1 MLRSLQSGV
10 SGVKGHQTMLDV
22 VGNNISNVNS
32 VGFKKSRVTFQDLL
46 YQNMRGATA
55 PADNMGGINPMQ
67 IGLGVSVAAIETIQT
82 QGPPQYTGNR
92 TDLAIQGD
100 GYFVVG
106 SGEGAFYTR
115 AGNFVLDGNG
125 NMVQSGTGL
134 QLMGYKME
142 VDPNDPTRYIA
153 GTDLQGINIPVGQ
166 KLEAMATTL
175 IGFRCNLDSRVGS
188 YLPFGFE
195 GENITFNPVINGQE
209 VQISFAEG
217 DTDNGFIK
225 VTFEADSSDSLQ
237 INLSRVDS
245 DGPVFAD
252 ATLMPPIS
260 IGEGEYTVTFTGSDN
275 TLTITD
281 TDTDTGGN
289 VVWQADLSNYFNF
302 ATFAAEAGGNSFNFV
317 AEFDPPGNVLHLWGD
332 DGSGNIKHYY
342 YDVTMDEEGKFESI
356 ALDANSDDPN
366 DTSNPP
372 YFTFSPSVSSGGYAI
387 TFEDPSQPASEQV
400 LLTLS
405 QQLDST
411 HSAKLDIYD
420 SLGNPHTLEVKW
432 SKIGPNQWSWTAYF
446 PNEPG
451 LSGSSGVISFGPDG
465 KVSGGGTVSMNV
477 DFGAYGADVSTITLD
492 FSGESLGKDLVDGV
506 TQYGSG
512 FTTKAYYQDGYPM
525 GVLQDFSVGQ
535 DGTIVGSYS
544 NGRNKA
550 LYSLPLALFANP
562 QGLVKEGETL
572 FSVSPNSGLPEVVTP
587 QEGGAGSIL
596 GGTLEMA
603 NVDLTEEFVNLIM
616 AQRGFQASARVIT
629 TSDQV
634 LEELMNI
641 KR

>member
-10 SGVKGHQTMLDV
+10 SGVKSHQTMLDV

-55 PADNMGGINPMQ
+55 PVDNMGGINPMQ
-67 IGLGVSVAAIETIQT
+67 IGLGVNVAAIETIQT

-100 GYFVVG
+100 GYFIVG
-106 SGEGAFYTR
+106 SGEGASYTR

-134 QLMGYKME
+134 QLMGYKVE
-142 VDPNDPTRYIA
+142 VDPNDPTRYIVE
-153 GTDLQGINIPVGQ
+153 TDLQGINIPVGQ

-175 IGFRCNLDSRVGS
+175 VGFRCNLDSRVGS

-195 GENITFNPVINGQE
+195 GENVTFNPVINGQE
-209 VQISFAEG
+209 VQIGFSEG
-217 DTDNGFIK
+217 NDATGFIN
-225 VTFEADSSDSLQ
+225 VTFEVDSPVSLP
-237 INLSRVDS
+237 IDLIGVDS

-252 ATLMPPIS
+252 TTLPPIT
-260 IGEGEYTVTFTGSDN
+260 IGGDSYTVTFTGADN
-275 TLTITD
+275 ALTITD
-281 TDTDTGGN
+281 GGGN
-289 VVWQADLSNYFNF
+289 VVWEADLSNYFNF
-302 ATFAAEAGGNSFNFV
+302 ATFAAEDSDGDSFNFV
-317 AEFDPPGNVLHLWGD
+317 AEFDPPGEELHLWSY
-332 DGSGNIKHYY
+332 DGTNIVHYY
-342 YDVTMDEEGKFESI
+342 YDVMMDEEGKFESI
-356 ALDANSDDPN
+356 VLDANSDDPN
-366 DTSNPP
+366 DITNPLH
-372 YFTFSPSVSSGGYAI
+372 FTFSPTVSSGGYAI

-432 SKIGPNQWSWTAYF
+432 SKIGPNQWSWMAYF
-446 PNEPG
+446 PDEPG

-465 KVSGGGTVSMNV
+465 KVSNGGTVSMNV
-477 DFGAYGADVSTITLD
+477 DFGAYGADVSTVTLD

-544 NGRNKA
+544 NGRNKT
-550 LYSLPLALFANP
+550 LYSLPVALFANP

-572 FSVSPNSGLPEVVTP
+572 FSVSPNSGLPEIVTP

-616 AQRGFQASARVIT
+616 AQRGFQANARVIT

>member
-55 PADNMGGINPMQ
+55 PVGNMGGTNPMQ
-67 IGLGVSVAAIETIQT
+67 IGLGVNVAAIETIQT

-100 GYFVVG
+100 GYFIVG

-134 QLMGYKME
+134 QLMGYKVE
-142 VDPNDPTRYIA
+142 VDPNDPTRYIVE
-153 GTDLQGINIPVGQ
+153 TDLQGINIPVGQ

-175 IGFRCNLDSRVGS
+175 VGFRCNLDSRVGS

-195 GENITFNPVINGQE
+195 GENVTFNPVINGQE
-209 VQISFAEG
+209 VQIGFSEG
-217 DTDNGFIK
+217 DDATGFIN
-225 VTFEADSSDSLQ
+225 VTFEGSPL
-237 INLSRVDS
+237 LSIDLIGVDS
-245 DGPVFAD
+245 DGPVFAND
-252 ATLMPPIS
+252 SGTIA
-260 IGEGEYTVTFTGSDN
+260 IGEVGEDSYTVTFTGSDN
-275 TLTITD
+275 LLTITD
-281 TDTDTGGN
+281 DGGN
-289 VVWQADLSNYFNF
+289 VVWETDLSNYFNF
-302 ATFAAEAGGNSFNFV
+302 ATFAEDSGGNSFNFV
-317 AEFDPPGNVLHLWGD
+317 AEFDPPGEELHLWGY
-332 DGSGNIKHYY
+332 DGTTLVHYY
-342 YDVTMDEEGKFESI
+342 YDVMMDEEGRFETVT
-356 ALDANSDDPN
+356 LNTTDPNPDPSDDG
-366 DTSNPP
+366 
-372 YFTFSPSVSSGGYAI
+372 FGFSPVVSSGGYAI
-387 TFEDPSQPASEQV
+387 TFEDPSRPASEQV

-432 SKIGPNQWSWTAYF
+432 SKIGPNQWSWMAYF
-446 PNEPG
+446 PDEPG
-451 LSGSSGVISFGPDG
+451 LSGSSGVIGFGPDG
-465 KVSGGGTVSMNV
+465 KVSSGGTVSMDV

-492 FSGESLGKDLVDGV
+492 FSGKSLGKDLVDGV

-544 NGRNKA
+544 NGRNKT
-550 LYSLPLALFANP
+550 LYSLPVALFANP
-562 QGLVKEGETL
+562 QGLVKKGETL
-572 FSVSPNSGLPEVVTP
+572 FSVSPNSGLPEIVTP

-616 AQRGFQASARVIT
+616 AQRGFQANARVIT

>member
-55 PADNMGGINPMQ
+55 PVGNMGGTNPMQ
-67 IGLGVSVAAIETIQT
+67 IGLGVNVAAIETIQT

-100 GYFVVG
+100 GYFIVG

-134 QLMGYKME
+134 QLMGYKVE

-175 IGFRCNLDSRVGS
+175 VGFRCNLDSRVGS

-195 GENITFNPVINGQE
+195 GENVTFNPVINGQE
-209 VQISFAEG
+209 VQIGFSEG
-217 DTDNGFIK
+217 DDATGFINI
-225 VTFEADSSDSLQ
+225 TFEGSPL
-237 INLSRVDS
+237 LSIDLIGVDS
-245 DGPVFAD
+245 DGPVFAND
-252 ATLMPPIS
+252 SGTIA
-260 IGEGEYTVTFTGSDN
+260 IGEDSYTVTFTGSDN
-275 TLTITD
+275 LLTITD
-281 TDTDTGGN
+281 DGGN
-289 VVWQADLSNYFNF
+289 VVWEADLSNYFNF
-302 ATFAAEAGGNSFNFV
+302 ATFAEDSGGNSFNFV
-317 AEFDPPGNVLHLWGD
+317 AEFDPPGEELHLWGY
-332 DGSGNIKHYY
+332 DGTTLVHYY
-342 YDVTMDEEGKFESI
+342 YDVTMDEEGRFEAI
-356 ALDANSDDPN
+356 ALNSGS
-366 DTSNPP
+366 SNPSTDG
-372 YFTFSPSVSSGGYAI
+372 FTFSPVVSSGGYAI
-387 TFEDPSQPASEQV
+387 TFEDPYQPASEQV

-432 SKIGPNQWSWTAYF
+432 SKIGPNQWSWMAYF
-446 PNEPG
+446 PDEPG
-451 LSGSSGVISFGPDG
+451 LSGSSGVIGFGPDG
-465 KVSGGGTVSMNV
+465 KVSGGGTVSMDV

-492 FSGESLGKDLVDGV
+492 FSGNSLGKDLVDGV

-544 NGRNKA
+544 NGRNKT
-550 LYSLPLALFANP
+550 LYSLPVALFANP

-572 FSVSPNSGLPEVVTP
+572 FSVSPNSGLPEIVTP

-616 AQRGFQASARVIT
+616 AQRGFQANARVIT

>member
-55 PADNMGGINPMQ
+55 PADNMGGTNPMQ

-100 GYFVVG
+100 GYFIVG
-106 SGEGAFYTR
+106 SGEGTFYTR

-175 IGFRCNLDSRVGS
+175 VGFRCNLDSRVGS

-209 VQISFAEG
+209 VHISFAEG
-217 DTDNGFIK
+217 DTDAGFIN
-225 VTFEADSSDSLQ
+225 VTFDTGSPMPFSLP
-237 INLSRVDS
+237 IDLIGVDS
-245 DGPVFAD
+245 DGPVFGDTSMIIAIGG
-252 ATLMPPIS
+252 ANYTIS
-260 IGEGEYTVTFTGSDN
+260 FTGADN
-275 TLTITD
+275 LLKI
-281 TDTDTGGN
+281 TDTGGN
-289 VVWQADLSNYFNF
+289 VVWRADLSNYFNF
-302 ATFAAEAGGNSFNFV
+302 ATFVAKNNLGISFNFI

-342 YDVTMDEEGKFESI
+342 YDVTMNEEGKFETVTLNTTSP
-356 ALDANSDDPN
+356 DDPSTDGFN
-366 DTSNPP
+366 
-372 YFTFSPSVSSGGYAI
+372 FSPAVSGGGYAI
-387 TFEDPSQPASEQV
+387 TFEDPSQPASEQI

-477 DFGAYGADVSTITLD
+477 DFGAYGADVSTIKLD
-492 FSGESLGKDLVDGV
+492 FSGESLGKNLVDGV

-544 NGRNKA
+544 NGRNKT
-550 LYSLPLALFANP
+550 LYSLPVALFANP
-562 QGLVKEGETL
+562 QGLVKKGETL

-603 NVDLTEEFVNLIM
+603 NVDLTEEFVNLIL
-616 AQRGFQASARVIT
+616 AQRGFQANARVIT

-634 LEELMNI
+634 LEELINI

>member
-55 PADNMGGINPMQ
+55 PVDNMGGTNPMQ
-67 IGLGVSVAAIETIQT
+67 IGLGVNVAAIETIQT

-100 GYFVVG
+100 GYFIVG

-134 QLMGYKME
+134 RLMGYKVE
-142 VDPNDPTRYIA
+142 VDPNDPTRYIV

-175 IGFRCNLDSRVGS
+175 VGFRCNLDSRVGS

-209 VQISFAEG
+209 VQIGFSEG
-217 DTDNGFIK
+217 DDATGFIN
-225 VTFEADSSDSLQ
+225 VTFEGSPL
-237 INLSRVDS
+237 LSIDLIGVDS

-252 ATLMPPIS
+252 ASGTIA
-260 IGEGEYTVTFTGSDN
+260 IGGDSYTVTFTGSDN
-275 TLTITD
+275 LLTITD
-281 TDTDTGGN
+281 GGN

-302 ATFAAEAGGNSFNFV
+302 ATFAAEDSGGNSFNFV
-317 AEFDPPGNVLHLWGD
+317 AEFDPPGEELHLWGY
-332 DGSGNIKHYY
+332 DGTTLVHYY
-342 YDVTMDEEGKFESI
+342 YDVTMDEEGRFKSI
-356 ALDANSDDPN
+356 VLDANTTDPSP
-366 DTSNPP
+366 DPRTDG
-372 YFTFSPSVSSGGYAI
+372 FTFSPVVSSGGYAI
-387 TFEDPSQPASEQV
+387 TFEDSSQPAGKQV

-432 SKIGPNQWSWTAYF
+432 SKIGPNQWSWMAYF
-446 PNEPG
+446 PDEPS
-451 LSGSSGVISFGPDG
+451 LSGSSGVIGFGPDG
-465 KVSGGGTVSMNV
+465 KVSGGGTVSMDV

-544 NGRNKA
+544 NGRNKT
-550 LYSLPLALFANP
+550 LYSLPVALFANP

-572 FSVSPNSGLPEVVTP
+572 FSVSPNSGLPEIVTP

-616 AQRGFQASARVIT
+616 AQRGFQANARVIT

>member
-10 SGVKGHQTMLDV
+10 SGVKSHQTMLDV

-55 PADNMGGINPMQ
+55 PVDNMGGTNPMQ
-67 IGLGVSVAAIETIQT
+67 IGLGVNVAAIETIQT

-100 GYFVVG
+100 GYFIVG
-106 SGEGAFYTR
+106 SGEGASYTR

-134 QLMGYKME
+134 QLMGYKVE
-142 VDPNDPTRYIA
+142 VDPNDPTRYIVE
-153 GTDLQGINIPVGQ
+153 TDLQGINIPVGQ

-175 IGFRCNLDSRVGS
+175 VGFRCNLDSRVGS

-195 GENITFNPVINGQE
+195 GENVTFNPVINGQE

-217 DTDNGFIK
+217 DTDAGFIN
-225 VTFEADSSDSLQ
+225 VTFDADLPVSLP
-237 INLSRVDS
+237 IDLIRVDS

-252 ATLMPPIS
+252 TTPTPTTIT
-260 IGEGEYTVTFTGSDN
+260 IGGDSYTVTFTGSDN
-275 TLTITD
+275 ALTITD
-281 TDTDTGGN
+281 DDGN
-289 VVWQADLSNYFNF
+289 VVVWEADLSNYFNF
-302 ATFAAEAGGNSFNFV
+302 ATFAAEDSGGDSFNFV
-317 AEFDPPGNVLHLWGD
+317 AEFDPPGEELHLWGY
-332 DGSGNIKHYY
+332 DGTTLVHYY
-342 YDVTMDEEGKFESI
+342 YDVTMDEEGRFETI
-356 ALDANSDDPN
+356 ALNSGSSIPSDD
-366 DTSNPP
+366 DFS
-372 YFTFSPSVSSGGYAI
+372 FSPVVSSGGYAI

-432 SKIGPNQWSWTAYF
+432 SKIGPNQWSWMAYF
-446 PNEPG
+446 PDEPG
-451 LSGSSGVISFGPDG
+451 LSGSSGVIGFGPDG
-465 KVSGGGTVSMNV
+465 KVSGGGTVSMDV

-492 FSGESLGKDLVDGV
+492 FSGNSLGKDLVDGV

-544 NGRNKA
+544 NGRNKT
-550 LYSLPLALFANP
+550 LYSLPVALFANP

-572 FSVSPNSGLPEVVTP
+572 FSVSPNSGLP
-587 QEGGAGSIL
+587 
-596 GGTLEMA
+596 
-603 NVDLTEEFVNLIM
+603 
-616 AQRGFQASARVIT
+616 
-629 TSDQV
+629 
-634 LEELMNI
+634 
-641 KR
+641 

>member
-55 PADNMGGINPMQ
+55 PVDNMGGTNPMQ
-67 IGLGVSVAAIETIQT
+67 IGLGVNVAAIETIQT

-100 GYFVVG
+100 GYFIVG

-134 QLMGYKME
+134 QLMGYKVE

-175 IGFRCNLDSRVGS
+175 VGFRCNLDSRVGS

-195 GENITFNPVINGQE
+195 GENVTFNPVINGQE
-209 VQISFAEG
+209 VQIGFSEG
-217 DTDNGFIK
+217 DDATGFIN
-225 VTFEADSSDSLQ
+225 VTFEDSPLLS
-237 INLSRVDS
+237 INLSGVDS

-252 ATLMPPIS
+252 ASDTIA
-260 IGEGEYTVTFTGSDN
+260 IGGDTYTVTFTGSDN
-275 TLTITD
+275 LLTI
-281 TDTDTGGN
+281 TDTGGN
-289 VVWQADLSNYFNF
+289 VVWEADLSNYFNF
-302 ATFAAEAGGNSFNFV
+302 ATFAAEDSGGNSFNFV
-317 AEFDPPGNVLHLWGD
+317 AEFDPPGEELHLWGY
-332 DGSGNIKHYY
+332 DGTSLVHYY
-342 YDVTMDEEGKFESI
+342 YDVTMDEEGRFEAI
-356 ALDANSDDPN
+356 ALNSGS
-366 DTSNPP
+366 SNPSTDG
-372 YFTFSPSVSSGGYAI
+372 FGFSPVVSSGGYAI

-432 SKIGPNQWSWTAYF
+432 SKIGPNQWSWMAYF
-446 PNEPG
+446 PDEPG
-451 LSGSSGVISFGPDG
+451 LSGSSGVIGFGPDG
-465 KVSGGGTVSMNV
+465 KVSGGGTVSMDV

-492 FSGESLGKDLVDGV
+492 FSGNSLGKDLVDGV

-544 NGRNKA
+544 NGRNKT
-550 LYSLPLALFANP
+550 LYSLPVALFANP

-572 FSVSPNSGLPEVVTP
+572 FSVSPNSGLPEIVTP

-616 AQRGFQASARVIT
+616 AQRGFQANARVIT

>member
-55 PADNMGGINPMQ
+55 PVDNIGGTNPMQ
-67 IGLGVSVAAIETIQT
+67 IGLGVNVAAIETIQT

-100 GYFVVG
+100 GYFIVG

-134 QLMGYKME
+134 QLMGYKVE
-142 VDPNDPTRYIA
+142 VDPNDPTRYIVE
-153 GTDLQGINIPVGQ
+153 TDLQGINIPVGQ

-175 IGFRCNLDSRVGS
+175 VGFRCNLDSRVGS

-195 GENITFNPVINGQE
+195 GENIAFNPVINGQE
-209 VQISFAEG
+209 VQIFFAEG
-217 DTDNGFIK
+217 DTDAGFIN
-225 VTFEADSSDSLQ
+225 VTFDADLPVSLP
-237 INLSRVDS
+237 IDLIGVDS

-252 ATLMPPIS
+252 ASDTIT
-260 IGEGEYTVTFTGSDN
+260 IGGDIYTVAFTGSDN
-275 TLTITD
+275 ALTITD
-281 TDTDTGGN
+281 GGN
-289 VVWQADLSNYFNF
+289 VVWEADLSNYFNF
-302 ATFAAEAGGNSFNFV
+302 ATFAAEDSGGNSFNFV
-317 AEFDPPGNVLHLWGD
+317 AEFDPPGEELHLWGY
-332 DGSGNIKHYY
+332 DGTTLVHYY
-342 YDVTMDEEGKFESI
+342 YDVTMDEEGRFETI
-356 ALDANSDDPN
+356 ALNTTDPSP
-366 DTSNPP
+366 DPSTDG
-372 YFTFSPSVSSGGYAI
+372 FTFSPVVSSGGYAI

-432 SKIGPNQWSWTAYF
+432 SKIGPNQWSWMAYF
-446 PNEPG
+446 PDEPS
-451 LSGSSGVISFGPDG
+451 LSGSSGVIGFGPDG
-465 KVSGGGTVSMNV
+465 KISGGGTVSMDV

-544 NGRNKA
+544 NGRNKT
-550 LYSLPLALFANP
+550 LYSLPVALFANP

-572 FSVSPNSGLPEVVTP
+572 FSVSPNSGLPEIVTP

-616 AQRGFQASARVIT
+616 AQRGFQANARVIT

>member
-55 PADNMGGINPMQ
+55 PADNMGGTNPMQ

-100 GYFVVG
+100 GYFIVG
-106 SGEGAFYTR
+106 SGEGTFYTR
-115 AGNFVLDGNG
+115 AGNFVLDGSG

-175 IGFRCNLDSRVGS
+175 VGFRCNLDSRVGS

-209 VQISFAEG
+209 VHISFAEG
-217 DTDNGFIK
+217 DTEAGFIN
-225 VTFEADSSDSLQ
+225 VTFETDSPLPFSLP
-237 INLSRVDS
+237 IELIGVDS

-252 ATLMPPIS
+252 TTPMTIT
-260 IGEGEYTVTFTGSDN
+260 IGGANYTVTFMGADN
-275 TLTITD
+275 LLTITNSD
-281 TDTDTGGN
+281 NN

-302 ATFAAEAGGNSFNFV
+302 ATFAAKDNNETSFNFI
-317 AEFDPPGNVLHLWGD
+317 AEFDPPGDVLHLWGY
-332 DGSGNIKHYY
+332 DGTNLVHYY

-356 ALDANSDDPN
+356 ALNPHSDDPN
-366 DTSNPP
+366 DTTNPF
-372 YFTFSPSVSSGGYAI
+372 YFSFSPSVSSGGYAI
-387 TFEDPSQPASEQV
+387 TFEDPSQPTSEQI

-432 SKIGPNQWSWTAYF
+432 SKIGPNQWSWMAYF

-477 DFGAYGADVSTITLD
+477 DFGAYGADVSTIKLD

-544 NGRNKA
+544 NGRNKT
-550 LYSLPLALFANP
+550 LYSLPVALFANP
-562 QGLVKEGETL
+562 QGLVKKGETL
-572 FSVSPNSGLPEVVTP
+572 FSVSPNSGLPEIVNP

-616 AQRGFQASARVIT
+616 AQRGFQANARVIT

>member
-55 PADNMGGINPMQ
+55 PVGNMGGTNPMQ
-67 IGLGVSVAAIETIQT
+67 IGLGVNVAAIETIQT

-100 GYFVVG
+100 GYFIVG

-134 QLMGYKME
+134 QLMGYKVE
-142 VDPNDPTRYIA
+142 VDPNDPTRYIVE
-153 GTDLQGINIPVGQ
+153 TDLQGINIPVGQ

-175 IGFRCNLDSRVGS
+175 VGFRCNLDSRVGS

-195 GENITFNPVINGQE
+195 GENVTFNPVINGQE
-209 VQISFAEG
+209 VQIGFSEG
-217 DTDNGFIK
+217 DDATGFIN
-225 VTFEADSSDSLQ
+225 VTFEGSPL
-237 INLSRVDS
+237 LSIDLIGVDS
-245 DGPVFAD
+245 DGPVFAND
-252 ATLMPPIS
+252 SGTIA
-260 IGEGEYTVTFTGSDN
+260 IGEDSYTVTFTGSDN
-275 TLTITD
+275 LLTITD
-281 TDTDTGGN
+281 DGGN
-289 VVWQADLSNYFNF
+289 VVWEADLSNYFNF
-302 ATFAAEAGGNSFNFV
+302 ATFAEDSGGNSFNFV
-317 AEFDPPGNVLHLWGD
+317 AEFDPPGEELHLWGY
-332 DGSGNIKHYY
+332 DGTTLVHYY
-342 YDVTMDEEGKFESI
+342 YDVTMDEEGRFEAI
-356 ALDANSDDPN
+356 ALNSGS
-366 DTSNPP
+366 SNPSTDG
-372 YFTFSPSVSSGGYAI
+372 FTFSPVVSSGGYAI
-387 TFEDPSQPASEQV
+387 TFEDPYQPASEQV

-432 SKIGPNQWSWTAYF
+432 SKIGPNQWSWMAYF
-446 PNEPG
+446 PDEPG
-451 LSGSSGVISFGPDG
+451 LSGSSGVIGFGPDG
-465 KVSGGGTVSMNV
+465 KVSGGGTVSMDV

-492 FSGESLGKDLVDGV
+492 FSGNSLGKDLVDGV

-544 NGRNKA
+544 NGRNKT
-550 LYSLPLALFANP
+550 LYSLPVALFANP

-572 FSVSPNSGLPEVVTP
+572 FSVSPNSGLPEIVTP

-616 AQRGFQASARVIT
+616 AQRGFQANARVIT

>member
-55 PADNMGGINPMQ
+55 PVDNMGGTNPMQ
-67 IGLGVSVAAIETIQT
+67 IGLGVNVAAIETIQT

-100 GYFVVG
+100 GYFIVG

-134 QLMGYKME
+134 RLMGYKVE
-142 VDPNDPTRYIA
+142 VDPNDPTRYIV

-175 IGFRCNLDSRVGS
+175 VGFRCNLDSRVGS

-209 VQISFAEG
+209 VQIGFFEG
-217 DTDNGFIK
+217 DDATGFIN
-225 VTFEADSSDSLQ
+225 VTFEDSPLLS
-237 INLSRVDS
+237 INLSGVDS

-252 ATLMPPIS
+252 ASDTIA
-260 IGEGEYTVTFTGSDN
+260 IGGDNYTVTFTGSDN
-275 TLTITD
+275 LLTITD
-281 TDTDTGGN
+281 DGGN
-289 VVWQADLSNYFNF
+289 VVWEADLSNYFNF
-302 ATFAAEAGGNSFNFV
+302 ATFAAEDSGGDSFNFV
-317 AEFDPPGNVLHLWGD
+317 AEFDPPGEELHLWGY
-332 DGSGNIKHYY
+332 DGTTLVHYY
-342 YDVTMDEEGKFESI
+342 YDVTMDEEGKFETVTLNTTGPSP
-356 ALDANSDDPN
+356 DPST
-366 DTSNPP
+366 DG
-372 YFTFSPSVSSGGYAI
+372 FGFSPVVSSGGYAI
-387 TFEDPSQPASEQV
+387 TFEDPSRPASEQV

-432 SKIGPNQWSWTAYF
+432 SKIGPNQWSWMAYF
-446 PNEPG
+446 PDEPG
-451 LSGSSGVISFGPDG
+451 LSGSSGVIGFGPDG
-465 KVSGGGTVSMNV
+465 KVSGGGTVSMDV

-544 NGRNKA
+544 NGRNKT
-550 LYSLPLALFANP
+550 LYSLPVALFANP
-562 QGLVKEGETL
+562 QGLVKEGEAL
-572 FSVSPNSGLPEVVTP
+572 FSVSPNSGLPEIVTP

-616 AQRGFQASARVIT
+616 AQRGFQANARVIT

>member
-10 SGVKGHQTMLDV
+10 SGVKSHQTMLDV

-55 PADNMGGINPMQ
+55 PVDNMGGTNPMQ
-67 IGLGVSVAAIETIQT
+67 IGLGVNVAAIETIQT

-100 GYFVVG
+100 GYFIVG
-106 SGEGAFYTR
+106 SGEGASYTR

-134 QLMGYKME
+134 RLMGYKVE

-175 IGFRCNLDSRVGS
+175 VGFRCNLDSRVGS

-195 GENITFNPVINGQE
+195 GENVTFNPVINGQE
-209 VQISFAEG
+209 VQIGFFEG
-217 DTDNGFIK
+217 DDATGFIN
-225 VTFEADSSDSLQ
+225 VTFEDSPLLS
-237 INLSRVDS
+237 INLSGVDS
-245 DGPVFAD
+245 DGPVFAN
-252 ATLMPPIS
+252 ASGIIT
-260 IGEGEYTVTFTGSDN
+260 IGGDSYTVTFTGADN
-275 TLTITD
+275 ALTITD
-281 TDTDTGGN
+281 DGGN
-289 VVWQADLSNYFNF
+289 VVWEADLSNYFNF
-302 ATFAAEAGGNSFNFV
+302 ATFAAEDSGGDSFNFV
-317 AEFDPPGNVLHLWGD
+317 AEFDPPGEELHLWGY
-332 DGSGNIKHYY
+332 DGTTLVHYY
-342 YDVTMDEEGKFESI
+342 YDVTMDEEGRFETI
-356 ALDANSDDPN
+356 ALNSGSSIPSDD
-366 DTSNPP
+366 DFS
-372 YFTFSPSVSSGGYAI
+372 FSPVVSSGGYAI

-432 SKIGPNQWSWTAYF
+432 SKIGPNQWSWMAYF
-446 PNEPG
+446 PDEPG
-451 LSGSSGVISFGPDG
+451 LSGSSGVIGFGPDG
-465 KVSGGGTVSMNV
+465 KVSGGGTVSMDV

-544 NGRNKA
+544 NGRNKT
-550 LYSLPLALFANP
+550 LYSLPVALFANP

-572 FSVSPNSGLPEVVTP
+572 FSVSPNSGLPEIVTP

-603 NVDLTEEFVNLIM
+603 NVDLTEEFVNLIL
-616 AQRGFQASARVIT
+616 AQRGFQANARVIT

-634 LEELMNI
+634 LEELINI

>member
-55 PADNMGGINPMQ
+55 PVGNMGGTNPMQ
-67 IGLGVSVAAIETIQT
+67 IGLGVNVAAIETIQT

-100 GYFVVG
+100 GYFIVG

-134 QLMGYKME
+134 QLMGYKVE
-142 VDPNDPTRYIA
+142 VDPNDPTRYIVE
-153 GTDLQGINIPVGQ
+153 TDLQGINIPVGQ

-175 IGFRCNLDSRVGS
+175 VGFRCNLDSRVGS

-195 GENITFNPVINGQE
+195 GENVTFNPVINGQE
-209 VQISFAEG
+209 VQIGFSEG
-217 DTDNGFIK
+217 DDATGFIN
-225 VTFEADSSDSLQ
+225 VTFEGSPL
-237 INLSRVDS
+237 LSIDLIGVDS
-245 DGPVFAD
+245 DGPVFAND
-252 ATLMPPIS
+252 SGTIA
-260 IGEGEYTVTFTGSDN
+260 IGEVGEDSYTVTFTGSDN
-275 TLTITD
+275 LLTITD
-281 TDTDTGGN
+281 DGGN
-289 VVWQADLSNYFNF
+289 VVWETDLSNYFNF
-302 ATFAAEAGGNSFNFV
+302 ATFAAEDSGGDSFNFV
-317 AEFDPPGNVLHLWGD
+317 AEFDPPGEELHLWGY
-332 DGSGNIKHYY
+332 DGTTLVHYY
-342 YDVTMDEEGKFESI
+342 YDVMMDEEGRFETVT
-356 ALDANSDDPN
+356 LNTTDPNPDPSDDG
-366 DTSNPP
+366 
-372 YFTFSPSVSSGGYAI
+372 FGFSPVVSSGGYAI
-387 TFEDPSQPASEQV
+387 TFEDPSRPASEQV

-432 SKIGPNQWSWTAYF
+432 SKIGPNQWSWMAYF
-446 PNEPG
+446 PDEPG
-451 LSGSSGVISFGPDG
+451 LSGSSGVIGFGPDG
-465 KVSGGGTVSMNV
+465 KVSSGGTVSMDV

-492 FSGESLGKDLVDGV
+492 FSGKSLGKDLVDGV

-544 NGRNKA
+544 NGRNKT
-550 LYSLPLALFANP
+550 LYSLPVALFANP
-562 QGLVKEGETL
+562 QGLVKKGETL
-572 FSVSPNSGLPEVVTP
+572 FSVSPNSGLPEIVTP

-616 AQRGFQASARVIT
+616 AQRGFQANARVIT

>member
-55 PADNMGGINPMQ
+55 PVDNMGGTNPMQ
-67 IGLGVSVAAIETIQT
+67 IGLGVNVAAIETIQT

-100 GYFVVG
+100 GYFIVG

-134 QLMGYKME
+134 QLMGYKVE

-175 IGFRCNLDSRVGS
+175 VGFRCNLDSRVGS

-209 VQISFAEG
+209 VQIGFSEG
-217 DTDNGFIK
+217 DDATGFIN
-225 VTFEADSSDSLQ
+225 VTFEDLPLLS
-237 INLSRVDS
+237 INLIGVDS
-245 DGPVFAD
+245 DGPVFAN
-252 ATLMPPIS
+252 ASGIIA
-260 IGEGEYTVTFTGSDN
+260 IGEDSYTVTFTGADN
-275 TLTITD
+275 ALTITD
-281 TDTDTGGN
+281 GGGN
-289 VVWQADLSNYFNF
+289 VVWEADLSNYFNF
-302 ATFAAEAGGNSFNFV
+302 ATFAAEDSGGNSFNFV
-317 AEFDPPGNVLHLWGD
+317 AEFDPPGEELHLWGY
-332 DGSGNIKHYY
+332 DGTTLVHYY
-342 YDVTMDEEGKFESI
+342 YDVTMDEEGRFETI
-356 ALDANSDDPN
+356 ALNTTGPSPDPST
-366 DTSNPP
+366 DG
-372 YFTFSPSVSSGGYAI
+372 FGFSPVVSSGGYAI
-387 TFEDPSQPASEQV
+387 TFEDPSQPAGKQV

-411 HSAKLDIYD
+411 YSAKLDIYD

-432 SKIGPNQWSWTAYF
+432 SKIGPNQWSWMAYF
-446 PNEPG
+446 PDEPS
-451 LSGSSGVISFGPDG
+451 LSGSSGVIGFGPDG
-465 KVSGGGTVSMNV
+465 KVSGGGTVSMDV

-544 NGRNKA
+544 NGRNKT
-550 LYSLPLALFANP
+550 LYSLPVALFANP

-572 FSVSPNSGLPEVVTP
+572 FSVSPNSGLPEIVTP

-616 AQRGFQASARVIT
+616 AQRGFQANARVIT

>member
-10 SGVKGHQTMLDV
+10 SGVKSHQTMLDV

-55 PADNMGGINPMQ
+55 PVNNMGGINPMQ
-67 IGLGVSVAAIETIQT
+67 IGLGVNVAAIETIQT

-100 GYFVVG
+100 GYFIVG
-106 SGEGAFYTR
+106 SDEGVFYTR

-142 VDPNDPTRYIA
+142 VDPNDPTRYIV

-175 IGFRCNLDSRVGS
+175 VGFRCNLDSRVGS

-195 GENITFNPVINGQE
+195 GENVTFNPVINGQE
-209 VQISFAEG
+209 VQIGFSEG
-217 DTDNGFIK
+217 DDATGFIN
-225 VTFEADSSDSLQ
+225 VTFEADSPVSLP
-237 INLSRVDS
+237 IDLIGVDS

-252 ATLMPPIS
+252 ASDTIA
-260 IGEGEYTVTFTGSDN
+260 IGGDSYTVTFTGSDN
-275 TLTITD
+275 ALTITD
-281 TDTDTGGN
+281 DDGN
-289 VVWQADLSNYFNF
+289 VVVWQADLSNYFNF
-302 ATFAAEAGGNSFNFV
+302 ATFAAEDNLETPFNFI
-317 AEFDPPGNVLHLWGD
+317 AEFDPPGNMLHLWGY
-332 DGSGNIKHYY
+332 DGSIVHYY
-342 YDVTMDEEGKFESI
+342 YDVMMDEEGRFETI
-356 ALDANSDDPN
+356 ALNSGSSIPSDD
-366 DTSNPP
+366 DFS
-372 YFTFSPSVSSGGYAI
+372 FSPVISSGGYAI

-432 SKIGPNQWSWTAYF
+432 SKIGPNQWSWMAYF
-446 PNEPG
+446 PDEPG

-465 KVSGGGTVSMNV
+465 KVSNGGTVSMNV

-544 NGRNKA
+544 NGRNKT
-550 LYSLPLALFANP
+550 LYSLPVALFANP

-572 FSVSPNSGLPEVVTP
+572 FSVSPNSGLPEIVTP

-616 AQRGFQASARVIT
+616 AQRGFQANARVIT

>member
-55 PADNMGGINPMQ
+55 PADNMGGTNPMQ

-100 GYFVVG
+100 GYFIVG
-106 SGEGAFYTR
+106 SGEGTFYTR

-175 IGFRCNLDSRVGS
+175 VGFRCNLDSRVSS

-195 GENITFNPVINGQE
+195 GENVTFNPVINGQE

-237 INLSRVDS
+237 IDLIGVNS
-245 DGPVFAD
+245 DGPVFGD
-252 ATLMPPIS
+252 TSTIID
-260 IGEGEYTVTFTGSDN
+260 IGGANYTVTFTGSDN
-275 TLTITD
+275 ALTITD
-281 TDTDTGGN
+281 GGGN
-289 VVWQADLSNYFNF
+289 VVWQNDLSNYFNF
-302 ATFAAEAGGNSFNFV
+302 ATFAAEDNNETSFNFI
-317 AEFDPPGNVLHLWGD
+317 AEFDPPGEKLHLWGY
-332 DGSGNIKHYY
+332 DGTNLVHYY
-342 YDVTMDEEGKFESI
+342 YDVTMDEEGKFETVDPS
-356 ALDANSDDPN
+356 LDPSLDPSG
-366 DTSNPP
+366 DGFS
-372 YFTFSPSVSSGGYAI
+372 FSPIVSSGGYAI

-446 PNEPG
+446 PNESG

-544 NGRNKA
+544 NGRNKT
-550 LYSLPLALFANP
+550 LYSLPVALFANP

-572 FSVSPNSGLPEVVTP
+572 FSVSPNSGLPEIVTP

-616 AQRGFQASARVIT
+616 AQRGFQANARVIT

>member
-10 SGVKGHQTMLDV
+10 SGVKSHQTMLDV

-55 PADNMGGINPMQ
+55 PVDNMGGTNPMQ
-67 IGLGVSVAAIETIQT
+67 IGLGVNVAAIETIQT

-100 GYFVVG
+100 GYFIVG
-106 SGEGAFYTR
+106 SGEGASYTR

-134 QLMGYKME
+134 QLMGYKVE
-142 VDPNDPTRYIA
+142 VDPNDPTRYIVE
-153 GTDLQGINIPVGQ
+153 TDLQGINIPVGQ

-175 IGFRCNLDSRVGS
+175 VGFRCNLDSRVGS

-195 GENITFNPVINGQE
+195 GENVTFNPVINGQE
-209 VQISFAEG
+209 VQIFFAEG
-217 DTDNGFIK
+217 DTDAGFIN
-225 VTFEADSSDSLQ
+225 VTFDADLPVSLP
-237 INLSRVDS
+237 IDLIGVDS

-252 ATLMPPIS
+252 ASDTIT
-260 IGEGEYTVTFTGSDN
+260 IGGDIYTVAFTGSDN
-275 TLTITD
+275 ALTITD
-281 TDTDTGGN
+281 GGN
-289 VVWQADLSNYFNF
+289 VVWEADLSNYFNF
-302 ATFAAEAGGNSFNFV
+302 ATFAAEDSGGNSFNFV
-317 AEFDPPGNVLHLWGD
+317 AEFDPPGNMLHLWCD
-332 DGSGNIKHYY
+332 HGSGIIMHYY
-342 YDVTMDEEGKFESI
+342 YDVTMDEEGRFETI
-356 ALDANSDDPN
+356 ALNTTDPSPDPSTDGFN
-366 DTSNPP
+366 
-372 YFTFSPSVSSGGYAI
+372 FSPIVSSGGYAI

-432 SKIGPNQWSWTAYF
+432 SKIGPNQWSWMAYF
-446 PNEPG
+446 PDEPG
-451 LSGSSGVISFGPDG
+451 LSGSSGVIGFGPDG
-465 KVSGGGTVSMNV
+465 KVSGGGTVSMIV
-477 DFGAYGADVSTITLD
+477 DFGAYGADVSTVTLD

-544 NGRNKA
+544 NGRNKT
-550 LYSLPLALFANP
+550 LYSLPVALFANP

-572 FSVSPNSGLPEVVTP
+572 FSVSPNSGLPEIVAP

-616 AQRGFQASARVIT
+616 AQRGFQANARVIT